1 MSDQP
6 TIIIKDPT
14 KADTKQVA
22 EMIKS
27 ILDAMKEAH
36 KSLYKEI
43 EGVSKED
50 KEKIKEVKAEM
61 KESERNLKGLIA
73 ELKTG
78 SSSDTKDLSKR
89 LNEEVKNLYQAIDDI
104 PQFNSSEIENRFAVM
119 IGELGKK
126 LSAIKELGAEEI
138 RDSLESLKG
147 DTRLDKSAIK
157 GLEEELKKIETGGSG
172 RNVGSFF
179 AKRIFWQ
186 QKNLTGTIDGV
197 NTVFTFEGKEPAQY
211 SDRIFLNYIEQNP
224 LTDYTIAGK
233 TITYTVAPDISLSG
247 SSHIIRSAY

>member
-1 MSDQP
+1 MSEQP

-27 ILDAMKEAH
+27 ILDVMREAH

-78 SSSDTKDLSKR
+78 SSSDTKELSKR
-89 LNEEVKNLYQAIDDI
+89 LNEKVKNIYQA
-104 PQFNSSEIENRFAVM
+104 

-126 LSAIKELGAEEI
+126 LSDIKQLGAEEI
-138 RDSLESLKG
+138 RDSLESLEG
-147 DTRLDKSAIK
+147 DNRLDKKAIK
-157 GLEEELKKIETGGSG
+157 GLEDELKRIETGGSG
-172 RNVGSFF
+172 RSVGSFF

-211 SDRIFLNYIEQNP
+211 SEKIFLNYTEQNP
-224 LTDYTIAGK
+224 LTDYTIAGR
-233 TITYTVAPDISLSG
+233 TITYTVAPDGSLSG